1 MRVPVN
7 KVKANGLS
15 WPSLRKLESITSC
28 RLHGAKQSP
37 THADLSGEDRKPPS
51 ENENLLRICSHVLK
65 PPYPS
70 RENICHLACPS
81 HRGEGERSFW
91 SLHWQKEKWNWVLIQ
106 RTHCFVFVPGSEVFL
121 WHTPELGEPVDHGW
135 SPCWT
140 PLQLILPLGSI
151 HVSDLLT
158 LGVLPTHLHGPSHCC
173 SAQPLPTVSGLNK
186 HSYSGTMEAFVI
198 FPFFEWATVCM
209 RIQITLVGGAGDYLW
224 ESVRTGLSWQA
235 GGESGAAQSQE
246 CYHGEPGQA
255 QLGSVAE
262 NTLHSCRTR
271 QIEKIVG

>member
-7 KVKANGLS
+7 KVKANGLL
-15 WPSLRKLESITSC
+15 WPSLRKSESITSC

-51 ENENLLRICSHVLK
+51 QSENLLRICSHVLK
-65 PPYPS
+65 PPYPC
-70 RENICHLACPS
+70 RETTS
-81 HRGEGERSFW
+81 
-91 SLHWQKEKWNWVLIQ
+91 SLIKEKEK
-106 RTHCFVFVPGSEVFL
+106 EVSDLSVDKKKNETESLFREHTALFL
-121 WHTPELGEPVDHGW
+121 SQAVRSSSGTCQSWESRWILGGHHTGHR
-135 SPCWT
+135 T
-140 PLQLILPLGSI
+140 PLQLILHLGSI
-151 HVSDLLT
+151 HVPDLLT

-173 SAQPLPTVSGLNK
+173 SAQPPPSVAGLNK
-186 HSYSGTMEAFVI
+186 LSHLGTMEAFVI

-224 ESVRTGLSWQA
+224 ESVRTGLSRQA

-255 QLGSVAE
+255 LLGSVAE